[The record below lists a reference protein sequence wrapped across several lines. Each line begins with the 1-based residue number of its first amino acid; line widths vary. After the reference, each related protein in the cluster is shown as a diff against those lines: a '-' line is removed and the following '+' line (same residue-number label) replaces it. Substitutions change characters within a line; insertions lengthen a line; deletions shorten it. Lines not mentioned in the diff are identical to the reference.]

1 MTVKVNVSDQE
12 DKSGEYTPLP
22 SGMYKCVIADV
33 EPKASASEKNFGK
46 PMLYFRFTVLEGQ
59 YADKTIGT
67 NACLWEG
74 ALYTIIGVLKAL
86 PSKQGNATAYEDCRS
101 AEGLSIPDAPEFYL
115 TQELMVRRGV
125 NPKTKKENPEDD
137 PSSWIEVRGFA
148 PIKEGS
154 SSSPGNGSAPGPK
167 STLLP

>member
-1 MTVKVNVSDQE
+1 MSIKVNVSDQE

-46 PMLYFRFTVLEGQ
+46 PMLYFRFTVLEGP

-67 NACLWEG
+67 NACLWDG
-74 ALYTIIGVLKAL
+74 AFYTIIGLLKAL
-86 PSKQGNATAYEDCRS
+86 PSQDGNKSAYEDCKS
-101 AEGLSIPDAPEFYL
+101 GDGLSIPDAPEYYL
-115 TQELMVRRGV
+115 TKELMVRRGV

-154 SSSPGNGSAPGPK
+154 SSSSTNGSAPGK
-167 STLLP
+167 SSLLP